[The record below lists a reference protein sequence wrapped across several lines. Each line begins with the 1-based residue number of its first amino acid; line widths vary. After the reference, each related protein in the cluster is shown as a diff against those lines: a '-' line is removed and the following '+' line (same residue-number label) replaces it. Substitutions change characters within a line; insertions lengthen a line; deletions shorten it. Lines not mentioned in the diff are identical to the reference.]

1 MYWERTLLRRDIL
14 RRIALALGLLASI
27 SHAADYELL
36 YFAGGPIRSP
46 NEILNETGTKLEQL
60 TAFHCEDEKRFNIF
74 NDTTTPNPN
83 NDSLKIEG
91 SDKKIYTYIN
101 GRVIGPKKTMK
112 RKRIRDKFVKAV
124 KAALDK
130 ISKVQMGKELIN
142 RLQSAYA
149 PFYIQFGRN
158 QYNPAHLNERTNMH
172 GNDSIFVMALDE
184 LRPMVERMPFSQI
197 GFTGRINWNHN
208 LKVKLMESDYIEREA
223 DPSLALAHEMLH
235 AYDGMRGLLDRRM
248 VWGENFENTTIAE
261 YRAVRF
267 ENLMRK
273 EFGQKYRR
281 FYSASDNL
289 SKDML
294 DDNDEPIVMPTPCI
308 RWL

>member
-1 MYWERTLLRRDIL
+1 MKK
-14 RRIALALGLLASI
+14 IALALGLLATI
-27 SHAADYELL
+27 SQAADYELL
-36 YFAGGPIRSP
+36 YFAGGPVRSP
-46 NEILNETGTKLEQL
+46 NEILNETDTKLEQL
-60 TAFHCEDEKRFNIF
+60 SAFHCDNEKRFNIF
-74 NDTTTPNPN
+74 NDTTAPNPN
-83 NDSLKIEG
+83 SDSLKIEG

-112 RKRIRDKFVKAV
+112 HKKIKDKFVKAV

-130 ISKVQMGKELIN
+130 ISKIKMGKELIT

-149 PFYIQFGRN
+149 PFYIQYGRN
-158 QYNPAHLNERTNMH
+158 QYNPAHLNERTNTN

-208 LKVKLMESDYIEREA
+208 LRPKLVESDYVEREA
-223 DPSLALAHEMLH
+223 NPALSLAHEMMH

-248 VWGENFENTTIAE
+248 VWGDKFEGTTIAE

-267 ENLMRK
+267 ENIMRK
-273 EFGQKYRR
+273 ELGQKYRR
-281 FYSASDNL
+281 FYSASDNHD
-289 SKDML
+289 KDML
-294 DDNDEPIVMPTPCI
+294 DDNDEPIIMPTPCI
-308 RWL
+308 KWL